1 MSASVYRLPA
11 RSTSTGAKK
20 EGGMP
25 NRTSFL
31 RAVAVIAVSAT
42 IVAACGSSK
51 KSPSAAGGGGC
62 SATIGFF
69 GALTGSSAA
78 LGTNERDGVKLA
90 ISQFEKANPKCT
102 VSEVDFDSQGD
113 PTQAPALAQ
122 KAVANSSLIALVGP
136 AFSGESKNADPIFE
150 QAGLPNVTVSAT
162 NPSLG
167 TNGWKFWH
175 RAVGTDNSQGPAAA
189 LYLAKTLNAKK
200 VAVIDDGSEYGK
212 GIADI
217 VRSTLKTDGVTV
229 TDSESIDPNGTD
241 FSSTVN
247 NIKATPPD
255 AVFFGGYYQ
264 AGGVLAK
271 QLKDAGVNATF
282 MGPDGVEDP
291 GFIKAAGAAAE
302 GAILLAPGTPA
313 DKQPSS
319 FASAYQ
325 ALNGQAPALYSV
337 EAYDAANAILAGIKA
352 GDTTR
357 ASMETYL
364 NGVDYKGLAVEVKF
378 NPTNHELASKVVIW
392 ASKVVNGQIVSNAP
406 ISI

>member
-1 MSASVYRLPA
+1 
-11 RSTSTGAKK
+11 
-20 EGGMP
+20 MP
-25 NRTSFL
+25 NRTRFF

-51 KSPSAAGGGGC
+51 KSSSAASGGGGC

-69 GALTGSSAA
+69 GALTGSNAA
-78 LGTNERDGVKLA
+78 LGINERDGEKLA
-90 ISQFEKANPKCT
+90 ISQFEAANPSCK

-113 PTQAPALAQ
+113 PAQAPALAQ
-122 KAVANSSLIALVGP
+122 KAASNTSLIALIGP
-136 AFSGESKNADPIFE
+136 AFSGESKVANPIFD

-167 TNGWKFWH
+167 TNGWKYWH

-189 LYLAKTLNAKK
+189 KYLASTLHAKK
-200 VAVIDDGSEYGK
+200 VAVIDDNSEYGK
-212 GIADI
+212 GIADL
-217 VRSTLKTDGVTV
+217 VRSTLKSDGVTV
-229 TDSESIDPNGTD
+229 TDSESINPQATD

-247 NIKATPPD
+247 NIKSTPPD

-264 AGGVLAK
+264 AAGVLAK

-291 GFIKAAGAAAE
+291 GFVKSAGAAAE

-313 DKQPSS
+313 DKQPTN
-319 FASAYQ
+319 FASAYK

-337 EAYDAANAILAGIKA
+337 EAYDATNAILKGIKA

-357 ASMETYL
+357 ASMNNFL
-364 NGVDYKGLAVEVKF
+364 NGVDYKGIATEIKF
-378 NPTNHELASKVVIW
+378 NPTTHESAAAVIIWSSKV
-392 ASKVVNGQIVSNAP
+392 AGGQIVSNAP

>member
-1 MSASVYRLPA
+1 
-11 RSTSTGAKK
+11 
-20 EGGMP
+20 MP
-25 NRTSFL
+25 YRTSFI

-51 KSPSAAGGGGC
+51 KTPAAAGGGGTGGC

-69 GALTGSSAA
+69 GALTGSNAA
-78 LGTNERDGVKLA
+78 LGINERDGEKLA
-90 ISQFEKANPKCT
+90 ISQFESANPSCK

-113 PTQAPALAQ
+113 PAQAPALAQ
-122 KAVANSSLIALVGP
+122 KAATNSALIALIGP
-136 AFSGESKNADPIFE
+136 AFSGESKVADPIFE
-150 QAGLPNVTVSAT
+150 QAALPNVTVSAT

-167 TNGWKFWH
+167 TNGWKYWH

-189 LYLAKTLNAKK
+189 KYLASTLHAKK

-247 NIKATPPD
+247 NVKSNPPD
-255 AVFFGGYYQ
+255 GVFYGGYYAA
-264 AGGVLAK
+264 AGILAK
-271 QLKDAGVNATF
+271 QLKDGGVNATF

-291 GFIKAAGAAAE
+291 KFVSAAGAAAE
-302 GAILLAPGTPA
+302 GAILLAPGTPS
-313 DKQPSS
+313 DKLPSS
-319 FASAYQ
+319 FATAYK
-325 ALNGQAPALYSV
+325 ALNGQAPGLYSV
-337 EAYDAANAILAGIKA
+337 EAYDAANAILQGIKA
-352 GDTTR
+352 GNTTR
-357 ASMETYL
+357 AAMETYL
-364 NGVDYKGLAVEVKF
+364 NGVDYKGLTVEVKF
-378 NPTNHELASKVVIW
+378 NPTNHESGAAVVIW

-406 ISI
+406 ISV

>member
-1 MSASVYRLPA
+1 
-11 RSTSTGAKK
+11 
-20 EGGMP
+20 MP
-25 NRTSFL
+25 YRTSFI

-51 KSPSAAGGGGC
+51 KSSSAAGGGGGC

-69 GALTGSSAA
+69 GALTGANAA
-78 LGTNERDGVKLA
+78 LGINERDGEKLA
-90 ISQFEKANPKCT
+90 ISQFESANTSCKI
-102 VSEVDFDSQGD
+102 SEVDFDSQGD
-113 PTQAPALAQ
+113 PAQAPALAQ
-122 KAVANSSLIALVGP
+122 KAVSNSALIALVGP
-136 AFSGESKNADPIFE
+136 AFSGESKVANPIFE

-162 NPSLG
+162 NPALG

-189 LYLAKTLNAKK
+189 KYMATTLNAKK

-217 VRSTLKTDGVTV
+217 VRSTLKSDNVTV

-255 AVFFGGYYQ
+255 AVFYGGYYAA
-264 AGGVLAK
+264 AGILAK
-271 QLKDAGVNATF
+271 QLKDASVNATF

-291 GFIKAAGAAAE
+291 KFVSAAGAAAE

-313 DKQPSS
+313 DKLPSS
-319 FASAYQ
+319 FASAYK
-325 ALNGQAPALYSV
+325 ALNGADPGLYSV
-337 EAYDAANAILAGIKA
+337 EAYDATNAILNGIKA

-357 ASMETYL
+357 ASMESYL
-364 NGVDYKGLAVEVKF
+364 NGVDYKGLMVEVKF
-378 NPTNHELASKVVIW
+378 NPTNHESGAAVIIW
-392 ASKVVNGQIVSNAP
+392 ASKVVNGTIVSNAP
-406 ISI
+406 ISV